1 MTSRPKYNQYL
12 TSNRRQV
19 PAGIRTT
26 PGYYFTLIL
35 SASGDPELLALILPQ
50 IPTFSRALKI
60 KIKAPLYSCRG
71 GAVDTNDWGFS

>member
-1 MTSRPKYNQYL
+1 MHKFNSPCHDSVSLEQL
-12 TSNRRQV
+12 
-19 PAGIRTT
+19 PAIS
-26 PGYYFTLIL
+26 FTLIL

-71 GAVDTNDWGFS
+71 GAVVTNDWGFS